1 MAEWSQKLDT
11 MQHYDLIAKS
21 YDGLYD
27 EEQRMK
33 IEVALEK
40 VELTAESLILD
51 CGCGTGLLFEYVAS
65 KAKMVVGLDIS
76 RGILKEAEKRARKF
90 GNVHLILADADH
102 TPFKDGVFS
111 HVFAVTLLQN
121 MPNPEETLAE
131 VMRVAGKKAFI
142 VVTGLKKNFSLE
154 SFEGLL
160 RRLRLNVIEVRNGDS
175 MLKCY
180 VAVCVGN

>member
-33 IEVALEK
+33 IEVALER

>member
-11 MQHYDLIAKS
+11 MQHYDLMAKS
-21 YDGLYD
+21 YDALYA

-76 RGILKEAEKRARKF
+76 RGILNEAKGRARKF

-131 VMRVAGKKAFI
+131 LMRVAGKKAFI
-142 VVTGLKKNFSLE
+142 VVTGLKKKFSLK
-154 SFEGLL
+154 FLEGLL
-160 RRLRLNVIEVRNGDS
+160 LKYKLNVIEIVNGNEA
-175 MLKCY
+175 LKCH
-180 VAVCVGN
+180 VAVCVKS